1 MFFLENFVGFNVFYV
16 NCRDLSL
23 QVWLKSFQLVI
34 DGEKE
39 KLAYNLVDCMR
50 ALSLAFLLRLLF
62 LFFSDSPIQ
71 QAFAFFVQLNTEA
84 YHLSLVCLERFQV
97 AVI

>member
-39 KLAYNLVDCMR
+39 KPFYPSHPSR
-50 ALSLAFLLRLLF
+50 FLLLKL
-62 LFFSDSPIQ
+62 
-71 QAFAFFVQLNTEA
+71 
-84 YHLSLVCLERFQV
+84 
-97 AVI
+97 

>member
-23 QVWLKSFQLVI
+23 QVWFKSFQLVI

-39 KLAYNLVDCMR
+39 KPAYNLVDCM
-50 ALSLAFLLRLLF
+50 
-62 LFFSDSPIQ
+62 
-71 QAFAFFVQLNTEA
+71 
-84 YHLSLVCLERFQV
+84 
-97 AVI
+97 